1 MHLPQFEQVIIPQ
14 RKLTEYL
21 LSRTHRDG
29 RSKATFFESFGF
41 TIEAWEVLADA
52 LRRHAAEHDVVTT
65 EETPFGMSYTVE
77 GALLAPDGRQ
87 PLVRVV
93 WFIETGEAIP
103 RLVTAY
109 PLKGAK
115 R

>member
-1 MHLPQFEQVIIPQ
+1 MRLPHFEQAIIPQ

-29 RSKATFFESFGF
+29 RGKAAFFASFGF
-41 TIEAWEVLADA
+41 TIETWERLAEA
-52 LRRHAAEHDVVTT
+52 LRRHATEHDVAAI
-65 EETPFGMSYTVE
+65 EATPFGMSYTVE
-77 GALLAPDGRQ
+77 GALLAPDGRW

-93 WFIETGEAIP
+93 WFIETGETVP

>member
-1 MHLPQFEQVIIPQ
+1 MRLPRFEQAIIPR

-21 LSRTHRDG
+21 LSSTHHDG
-29 RSKATFFESFGF
+29 RSKAAFFASLGF
-41 TIEAWEVLADA
+41 TVEAWETLADA
-52 LRRHAAEHDVVTT
+52 LRRHVAEHDIATT
-65 EETPFGMSYTVE
+65 EATPFGMSYTVE
-77 GALLAPDGRQ
+77 GALLAPDGRR

-93 WFIETGEAIP
+93 WFIETGETIP